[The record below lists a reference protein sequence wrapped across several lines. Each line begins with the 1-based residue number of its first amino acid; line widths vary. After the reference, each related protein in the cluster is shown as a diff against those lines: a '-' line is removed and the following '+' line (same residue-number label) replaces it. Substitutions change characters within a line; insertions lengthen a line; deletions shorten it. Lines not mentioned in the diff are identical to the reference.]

1 MKKIKHFLLTLAFLI
16 SFTSYSFS
24 QEYEQKSLFLKVKEH
39 ISIELTKKNDK
50 AWNLFLN
57 KNGILNVSKAFRSV
71 EMNQY
76 YYIETK
82 SNIDLAKL
90 ILEFKQFDFIE
101 FAERVPIYNLFFTP
115 NDPQYSNQW
124 NLAKVQADQAWN
136 INQGSTAIKIAVVD
150 DGFLLNHED
159 LASQWHIN
167 TNEIPNNN
175 IDDDNNGYI
184 DDWRGWDAA
193 NNDNTPSAFNPTNSN
208 FTHGTHVAGIVA
220 GATNNSMGIASIGF
234 NCKMIPVK
242 IADDASSSLSGA
254 YLGVEYAIMSGA
266 NIMNMSWGGS
276 GYSATYQALFNL
288 AKSKGMVCVA
298 AAGNASTSMPMY
310 PASYNNVISVA
321 SSTITDALSSF
332 TNYGATID
340 VTAPGSNI
348 LSSLAGSTSSYGNF
362 DGTSMA
368 SPLVAGICGLMM
380 SNNLGMHPDSVEACL
395 KRSCDNIDSQNPN
408 FMGQFGAGRVNAFKA
423 LQCTQK
429 APLADFE
436 ILDTFQCVNTIVRY
450 KSNSSGIQPLTY
462 SWSFPGGTPSTSTL
476 ANPQVTY
483 SSPGLYSATLTVT
496 NNFGTH
502 FKTKT
507 NTVRIGTP
515 TAKLSGRKYTTYG
528 TNSAILAINFIGT
541 PPYNITLT
549 DGSNVWTQNN
559 ITSNPYFYS
568 NTPIKDT
575 SIIQIQSFTDKNC
588 VGIGS
593 VVDTI
598 VKLNASTKTMC
609 RDSIEVTSAQNGW
622 QALQPNNTWGSLSPC
637 SFSSGVFNANSSN
650 ISGITYNDCLWGP
663 SNTSRIR
670 QIYTNWGQTNTSTG
684 SLDIVKLRKDVSI
697 PLNAFIDSIR
707 IWSLVDDVSDS
718 IFFNNKLVHTT
729 NIPVYYGQRVYSSV
743 ALNIG
748 NVSTQNFFYLNEG
761 DFGGSYGSFFKAKI
775 YYSIPCEANSN
786 DNSFCEN
793 SFNFDGSSNNVVK
806 IDPQNGAAWKDLYSV
821 NGFTWEC
828 WFNLGNRNSNSFSNT
843 ESLISATDANYCEDM
858 GLHFNWPGW
867 PGVGKLNWVASGQT
881 GCSAPTGVAS
891 TNMTFNANTWYH
903 AAGVMNYSTNT
914 MQLYVNGN
922 LVGSKSL
929 TIPLNLRMQN
939 NVAVTI
945 GNQDIN
951 YNPYSG
957 SFSPF
962 KGKIDEIRFWNIP
975 RTASDIQASYKNCLP
990 ASTPNLVA
998 YFKGDEG
1005 NGTKTA
1011 SLINNNFIG
1020 TLQNGATWS
1029 TQVDSVKNCTLCNNN
1044 NNQTC
1049 DTTGLIL
1056 CMAMDGNANDSTKY
1070 NNHGIIRGATPTIG
1084 RDGKTNSAYYFNGTT
1099 NHINLGVKNILKPS
1113 AASIS
1118 VWVKPQTFN
1127 SYIGTNSNT
1136 IIITKNPNNP
1146 SSFMEGYSLSL
1157 TNRTGPTKYM
1167 AINTHQPTNNEKWFM
1182 SNQNTNINQWTHLV
1196 FTFDFDSIKLYV
1208 NGQLDK
1214 KIYKGFN
1221 NVYDAFDSVV
1231 IGYSANIMNKN
1242 YFKGDIDELK
1252 MYNRVLSSSE
1262 ILNLYSKPFT
1272 CSCVSSSSSNQTDCD
1287 TTNLNVG
1294 KVLHLDFNG
1303 NTQDKSGNNNHATN
1317 FGATLVA
1324 GKDGL
1329 ANTAYRLNGLSNYLE
1344 VLNSSS
1350 INNISNAV
1358 TIAMNVKINGFN
1370 PMLGWNASS
1379 LLHKG
1384 VDNNQGNFALVM
1396 SNGIFNSADT
1406 NNSFINFNFF
1416 NNGYTNMSNSALKNP
1431 SNIISKNKW
1440 YCIVAVFDGDSI
1452 STYYDGV
1459 LKHKFKSLSNF
1470 IPYNSSNL
1478 RIGRSF
1484 NGSPDFYY
1492 LNADIDDIQIY
1503 NRALSASEVKGYCG
1517 TCNIS
1522 PPISVKCDTGK
1533 KYVYTKCFNDTIQ
1546 LNVGKGK
1553 NHQWSPT
1560 TDLSNGTIQ
1569 NPKCFAKSSI
1579 QYFVLY
1585 NDTHNCQIID
1595 TFQINVF
1602 PSNHIPLF
1610 DSTVCIGDS
1619 IFYSLD
1625 NNGSNYNWNPNQY
1638 LSSNNQS
1645 SVWIKP
1651 LTNTSYN
1658 ISYKDL
1664 NGCKILDTFDLK
1676 TKVCC
1681 DLKAQFEI
1689 SDSIICKS
1697 GLVSI
1702 FNKSKNITN
1711 GNYSWEFKNLTPSQF
1726 IGYSPASISLNSPG
1740 TYNIKLKTSNGI
1752 CEDSMIRNIYVIDIK
1767 ANAGKDS
1774 TFCTGR
1780 ISNFKIG
1787 NTNTISDYKYSWNP
1801 TLGLNNADISSPTV
1815 NISQNQ
1821 QYELSV
1827 YDPFTGC
1834 IALDTIILTINSNL
1848 DTFNYVDTLCDGD
1861 TKVFFGQNI
1870 MIDGT
1875 YQHYVKDNQNCDKEV
1890 HILKVF
1896 FRKISYTNSIQKACN
1911 FYIDKM
1917 GIKHTDS
1924 FEYNDTTYTKGCIT
1938 NIHTTKIKILKTRYE
1953 ETDMTACYKINWKGN
1968 TYFDTIKK
1976 IDSFVFKDN
1985 GCDTLVKYV
1994 NLNIV
1999 KKAEIKII
2007 STHANPLNYGEEIIL
2022 QAFGS
2027 NNYKWNTGERGFQI
2041 SHKAKE
2047 NNVFYVIGYN
2057 NILCPDTAY
2066 YNIYIDNNSVIELPD
2081 IFSPNED
2088 GKNDI
2093 FRPNYKGNVQIL
2105 DLIIFNRWGEKIYEG
2120 HGNETF
2126 WDGKFKGEYQSSGVY
2141 IYLFKYIFN
2150 GKEVSKKGSFVLVR

>member
-1 MKKIKHFLLTLAFLI
+1 
-16 SFTSYSFS
+16 
-24 QEYEQKSLFLKVKEH
+24 V
-39 ISIELTKKNDK
+39 
-50 AWNLFLN
+50 
-57 KNGILNVSKAFRSV
+57 
-71 EMNQY
+71 
-76 YYIETK
+76 
-82 SNIDLAKL
+82 
-90 ILEFKQFDFIE
+90 LEFFIQGDDNIVS
-101 FAERVPIYNLFFTP
+101 FRINGTLITSTP
-115 NDPQYSNQW
+115 FGWSNTSSV
-124 NLAKVQADQAWN
+124 K
-136 INQGSTAIKIAVVD
+136 INNS
-150 DGFLLNHED
+150 LLN
-159 LASQWHIN
+159 S
-167 TNEIPNNN
+167 
-175 IDDDNNGYI
+175 
-184 DDWRGWDAA
+184 
-193 NNDNTPSAFNPTNSN
+193 
-208 FTHGTHVAGIVA
+208 
-220 GATNNSMGIASIGF
+220 
-234 NCKMIPVK
+234 
-242 IADDASSSLSGA
+242 
-254 YLGVEYAIMSGA
+254 
-266 NIMNMSWGGS
+266 
-276 GYSATYQALFNL
+276 
-288 AKSKGMVCVA
+288 
-298 AAGNASTSMPMY
+298 
-310 PASYNNVISVA
+310 
-321 SSTITDALSSF
+321 
-332 TNYGATID
+332 
-340 VTAPGSNI
+340 GSNI
-348 LSSLAGSTSSYGNF
+348 F
-362 DGTSMA
+362 
-368 SPLVAGICGLMM
+368 
-380 SNNLGMHPDSVEACL
+380 
-395 KRSCDNIDSQNPN
+395 
-408 FMGQFGAGRVNAFKA
+408 
-423 LQCTQK
+423 
-429 APLADFE
+429 
-436 ILDTFQCVNTIVRY
+436 TIE
-450 KSNSSGIQPLTY
+450 G
-462 SWSFPGGTPSTSTL
+462 
-476 ANPQVTY
+476 
-483 SSPGLYSATLTVT
+483 T
-496 NNFGTH
+496 NNGSCGW
-502 FKTKT
+502 
-507 NTVRIGTP
+507 VAARI
-515 TAKLSGRKYTTYG
+515 
-528 TNSAILAINFIGT
+528 
-541 PPYNITLT
+541 
-549 DGSNVWTQNN
+549 V
-559 ITSNPYFYS
+559 
-568 NTPIKDT
+568 
-575 SIIQIQSFTDKNC
+575 
-588 VGIGS
+588 
-593 VVDTI
+593 
-598 VKLNASTKTMC
+598 
-609 RDSIEVTSAQNGW
+609 
-622 QALQPNNTWGSLSPC
+622 
-637 SFSSGVFNANSSN
+637 
-650 ISGITYNDCLWGP
+650 
-663 SNTSRIR
+663 
-670 QIYTNWGQTNTSTG
+670 IYT
-684 SLDIVKLRKDVSI
+684 
-697 PLNAFIDSIR
+697 DSC
-707 IWSLVDDVSDS
+707 
-718 IFFNNKLVHTT
+718 K
-729 NIPVYYGQRVYSSV
+729 
-743 ALNIG
+743 
-748 NVSTQNFFYLNEG
+748 
-761 DFGGSYGSFFKAKI
+761 
-775 YYSIPCEANSN
+775 NS
-786 DNSFCEN
+786 E
-793 SFNFDGSSNNVVK
+793 
-806 IDPQNGAAWKDLYSV
+806 
-821 NGFTWEC
+821 
-828 WFNLGNRNSNSFSNT
+828 
-843 ESLISATDANYCEDM
+843 
-858 GLHFNWPGW
+858 
-867 PGVGKLNWVASGQT
+867 
-881 GCSAPTGVAS
+881 
-891 TNMTFNANTWYH
+891 
-903 AAGVMNYSTNT
+903 
-914 MQLYVNGN
+914 
-922 LVGSKSL
+922 
-929 TIPLNLRMQN
+929 
-939 NVAVTI
+939 
-945 GNQDIN
+945 
-951 YNPYSG
+951 
-957 SFSPF
+957 
-962 KGKIDEIRFWNIP
+962 
-975 RTASDIQASYKNCLP
+975 
-990 ASTPNLVA
+990 
-998 YFKGDEG
+998 
-1005 NGTKTA
+1005 
-1011 SLINNNFIG
+1011 
-1020 TLQNGATWS
+1020 
-1029 TQVDSVKNCTLCNNN
+1029 
-1044 NNQTC
+1044 NQTC
-1049 DTTGLIL
+1049 DTSGLIL

-1118 VWVKPQTFN
+1118 VWVKPHTFN

-1146 SSFMEGYSLSL
+1146 SSYMEGYSLSL

-1196 FTFDFDSIKLYV
+1196 LTFDFDSIKLYV
-1208 NGQLDK
+1208 NGQLDN

-1262 ILNLYSKPFT
+1262 ILNLYTKPFT
-1272 CSCVSSSSSNQTDCD
+1272 CSCSSSNSSNQTDCD

-1317 FGATLVA
+1317 FGAMPVA
-1324 GKDGL
+1324 GKDGV
-1329 ANTAYRLNGLSNYLE
+1329 ANTAYRFDGINDYMKVNHHSSLNNSNITLTILIKPNGFYNGTCYGNQIMKKGQTDFVNGEYGMIYSPGAFTNSCYQFDTFHQNYAGFTYNNRPSANLNNIAPYVKSGQWDCLVYTKDSDSSKFYINGILKYATSSVNHGTNFDDVFIGKMDNSQYPYWLNGDIDDIRIYNRALSASE
-1344 VLNSSS
+1344 VKGYCGTCNISPPANSDCDTTNINIGLLAHYKLDGNANDASGNNKNGTTIGGLQYGNLKKS
-1350 INNISNAV
+1350 NGAFFDGIDDKININSPILNNISNFTV
-1358 TIAMNVKINGFN
+1358 SVFFKLQEKLTYLSNGGKIGIIYSESING
-1370 PMLGWNASS
+1370 WNGTGFSVF
-1379 LLHKG
+1379 LVNL
-1384 VDNNQGNFALVM
+1384 DNVNTALYAQW
-1396 SNGIFNSADT
+1396 SNGSGVQMQNFIIKSGYIDTGVVYCFNIVRKSDT
-1406 NNSFINFNFF
+1406 MYLYIDGNMIEKVYNPYTNAANSNGQIGGNSISSNPSH
-1416 NNGYTNMSNSALKNP
+1416 NGYVKL
-1431 SNIISKNKW
+1431 
-1440 YCIVAVFDGDSI
+1440 G
-1452 STYYDGV
+1452 
-1459 LKHKFKSLSNF
+1459 
-1470 IPYNSSNL
+1470 
-1478 RIGRSF
+1478 
-1484 NGSPDFYY
+1484 
-1492 LNADIDDIQIY
+1492 IDDIRIY

-1553 NHQWSPT
+1553 NHLWSPT

-1625 NNGSNYNWNPNQY
+1625 NNGTNYNWNPNQY

-1664 NGCKILDTFDLK
+1664 NGCKILDTFNLK

-1681 DLKAQFEI
+1681 DLKALFEI

-1711 GNYSWEFKNLTPSQF
+1711 GIYSWEFKNLTPSQF
-1726 IGYSPASISLNSPG
+1726 TGYSPASISLNSPG
-1740 TYNIKLKTSNGI
+1740 SYSIKLKTSNGI

-1801 TLGLNNADISSPTV
+1801 TLGLDNADISSPTV

-1834 IALDTIILTINSNL
+1834 IDLDTIILTINSNL
-1848 DTFNYVDTLCDGD
+1848 DTFNYVDTLCEGD

-1875 YQHYVKDNQNCDKEV
+1875 YQHYVKDNQNCDIEV

-1968 TYFDTIKK
+1968 TYYDTIKK

-1999 KKAEIKII
+1999 KKAKIKII

-2041 SHKAKE
+2041 IHKAKE

-2057 NILCPDTAY
+2057 NVLCPDTAY
-2066 YNIYIDNNSVIELPD
+2066 YNIYIDNNSGIELPD
-2081 IFSPNED
+2081 IFSPNDD

-2093 FRPNYKGNVQIL
+2093 FRPSYKGNVQIL
-2105 DLIIFNRWGEKIYEG
+2105 DFIVYNRWGEKIYEG
-2120 HGNETF
+2120 HGNEVF